1 MYVIIYRFNSQVC
14 EFPFFSCFLLALV
27 YITIERMDSL
37 NKSIKLHFCILI
49 IIKIF
54 PPLPFEDDLSTI
66 VSVFKEKF
74 QILFEFLDVI

>member
-1 MYVIIYRFNSQVC
+1 
-14 EFPFFSCFLLALV
+14 
-27 YITIERMDSL
+27 MDSL